1 MRLRRQE
8 GQTSKHKHVRAGP
21 TSFTLNTTDGKN
33 PQIFYVSNPAPPAP
47 EAPIYDHTR
56 QQKRPPTR
64 GKPVAN
70 IETPAH
76 TLQTSTSHRRIVSA
90 PAAMV
95 MSSLGLG
102 TDAAETDDDPQAS
115 IVPFESNNVK
125 AVQKVGSEKSDKS
138 EKFRSKTS
146 VRSASTGGGYG
157 SRGSRS
163 TWEGAVEMK
172 RSKSPSTSAV
182 AKKST
187 GIRWPWLLT

>member
-1 MRLRRQE
+1 M
-8 GQTSKHKHVRAGP
+8 A
-21 TSFTLNTTDGKN
+21 
-33 PQIFYVSNPAPPAP
+33 
-47 EAPIYDHTR
+47 
-56 QQKRPPTR
+56 
-64 GKPVAN
+64 
-70 IETPAH
+70 
-76 TLQTSTSHRRIVSA
+76 
-90 PAAMV
+90 

-102 TDAAETDDDPQAS
+102 IDAEETEDDTRAT
-115 IVPFESNNVK
+115 IMPFESNNVK
-125 AVQKVGSEKSDKS
+125 AIQKGGSEKSDKS
-138 EKFRSKTS
+138 EKFKSKTS